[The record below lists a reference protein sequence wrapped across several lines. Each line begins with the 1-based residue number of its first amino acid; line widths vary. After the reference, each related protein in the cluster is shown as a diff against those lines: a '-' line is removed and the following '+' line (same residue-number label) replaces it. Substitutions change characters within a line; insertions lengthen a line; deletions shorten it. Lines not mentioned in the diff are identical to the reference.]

1 MEHHHRSAQTFLP
14 TLIHHFMKTL
24 ITVFLVAAGILHA
37 APLNVVVTLPDL
49 ADITRQVGGDQVDVY
64 CIASGR
70 EDPHNV
76 PLKPSAITRL
86 AKADLFIQLGLDLE
100 HAYAPALVKES
111 RNPKIQQD
119 GPGFLD
125 LSGGV
130 RPLDVPTS
138 LDRKGGDVHPNGN
151 PHYNTD
157 PVYGQMMAHGIVA
170 KLSQL
175 RPESAAVFKA
185 NGDKYVAMLQGRLAA
200 WKAKLAGKNIRFVSY
215 HPDLS
220 YFAARFGLTQVGTIQ
235 PKPGIEP
242 GPRDIQALAAT
253 MQQQGVKLI
262 VKESFYSDRI
272 PNELA
277 QLTGAKVV
285 NIPILVN
292 GTPAAKDYVSLID
305 TLVNAFAQ

>member
-1 MEHHHRSAQTFLP
+1 MKFFIASLFL
-14 TLIHHFMKTL
+14 
-24 ITVFLVAAGILHA
+24 TVIPLHA

-64 CIASGR
+64 AIASGR

-76 PLKPSAITRL
+76 PLKPSAITKL
-86 AKADLFIQLGLDLE
+86 AKADLFIQLGLELE

-111 RNPKIQQD
+111 RNMSIQP
-119 GPGFLD
+119 GAKGFLD

-130 RPLDVPTS
+130 KPLEVPAS

-157 PVYGQMMAHGIVA
+157 PVYGQMMARGIAA
-170 KLSQL
+170 KLGQL
-175 RPESAAVFKA
+175 RPESAATFKA
-185 NGDKYVAMLQGRLAA
+185 NGDKYVATLQGRINA
-200 WKAKLAGKNIRFVSY
+200 WKAKLSGKSIKFVSY

-220 YFAARFGLTQVGTIQ
+220 YFAARFGLVQVGTIQ

-242 GPRDIQALAAT
+242 GPRDIEELAAK
-253 MQQQGVKLI
+253 MKQQGVKLI
-262 VKESFYSDRI
+262 LKESFYSDRI
-272 PNELA
+272 PNKLA
-277 QLTGAKVV
+277 QMTGAKVV
-285 NIPILVN
+285 NVPILVN

-305 TLVNAFAQ
+305 TLVNAFLP

>member
-1 MEHHHRSAQTFLP
+1 MKTIIVTFL
-14 TLIHHFMKTL
+14 TACG
-24 ITVFLVAAGILHA
+24 FLSA
-37 APLNVVVTLPDL
+37 APLNVVVTVPDL
-49 ADITRQVGGDQVDVY
+49 ADITRQVGGGEVDVY
-64 CIASGR
+64 SIASGR

-76 PLKPSAITRL
+76 PLKPSAIMKL
-86 AKADLFIQLGLDLE
+86 AKADLFIQLGLGLE

-111 RNPKIQQD
+111 RNQKIQQN

-130 RPLDVPTS
+130 KPLDIPTS
-138 LDRKGGDVHPNGN
+138 VDRKGGDVHPDGN

-157 PVYGQMMAHGIVA
+157 PVYGQMMARGIAA
-170 KLSQL
+170 KLAKL
-175 RPESAAVFKA
+175 RPESAAMFKA
-185 NGDKYVAMLQGRLAA
+185 NGDKYASMLQGRMGS
-200 WKAKLAGKNIRFVSY
+200 WKAKLAGKNIKFVCY
-215 HPDLS
+215 HPDLA

-242 GPRDIQALAAT
+242 GPRDIQALAAA
-253 MQQQGVKLI
+253 MQQNGVKLI

-272 PNELA
+272 PNQLA
-277 QLTGAKVV
+277 KLTGAQVV

-305 TLVNAFAQ
+305 ALVNAFAR

>member
-1 MEHHHRSAQTFLP
+1 MKNIILFL
-14 TLIHHFMKTL
+14 TSIGL
-24 ITVFLVAAGILHA
+24 LHA

-64 CIASGR
+64 CIASGK

-76 PLKPSAITRL
+76 PLKPSAITKL
-86 AKADLFIQLGLDLE
+86 AKADLFVQLGLDLE

-111 RNPKIQQD
+111 RNQKIQQD

-130 RPLDVPTS
+130 KPLDVPTS
-138 LDRKGGDVHPNGN
+138 VDRKGGDVHPNGN

-157 PVYGQMMAHGIVA
+157 PVYGQMMARGIAA
-170 KLSQL
+170 KLGQL
-175 RPESAAVFKA
+175 RPESAAMFKA
-185 NGDKYVAMLQGRLAA
+185 NGDKYVAMLQGKLAG
-200 WKAKLAGKNIRFVSY
+200 WKATLAGKNIKFVCY

-242 GPRDIQALAAT
+242 GPRDIQSLAAA
-253 MQQQGVKLI
+253 MKQSGVKLI

-277 QLTGAKVV
+277 QMTGAKVV
-285 NIPILVN
+285 NIPIMVN
-292 GTPAAKDYVSLID
+292 ATPEAKDYVSLID
-305 TLVNAFAQ
+305 TLVNAFTK

>member
-1 MEHHHRSAQTFLP
+1 MKNFITAFLIA
-14 TLIHHFMKTL
+14 TGVLQ
-24 ITVFLVAAGILHA
+24 A

-49 ADITRQVGGDQVDVY
+49 ADITRQVGGDQVDVW

-76 PLKPSAITRL
+76 PLKPSAITKL
-86 AKADLFIQLGLDLE
+86 AKADVFIQLGLDLE

-130 RPLDVPTS
+130 KPLEVPTS

-157 PVYGQMMAHGIVA
+157 PVYGQMMARSIA
-170 KLSQL
+170 TKLGQL
-175 RPESAAVFKA
+175 KPESAALFKS
-185 NGDKYVAMLQGRLAA
+185 NGDKYAAMLQSRIVE
-200 WKAKLAGKNIRFVSY
+200 WKAKLAGKHIKFVSY
-215 HPDLS
+215 HPDLV

-242 GPRDIQALAAT
+242 GPRDIQALAEN
-253 MQQQGVKLI
+253 MQKQGVKLI

-272 PNELA
+272 PSQIAN
-277 QLTGAKVV
+277 LTGGKVV
-285 NIPILVN
+285 NVPILVN

>member
-1 MEHHHRSAQTFLP
+1 
-14 TLIHHFMKTL
+14 MKTL
-24 ITVFLVAAGILHA
+24 HIPFLIFTGILQA

-49 ADITRQVGGDQVDVY
+49 ADIARKVGGDQVEVY

-76 PLKPSAITRL
+76 PLKPSAITKL
-86 AKADLFIQLGLDLE
+86 AKADLYIQLGLGLE

-111 RNPKIQQD
+111 RNQKIQQD

-130 RPLDVPTS
+130 KPLNVPTS
-138 LDRKGGDVHPNGN
+138 VDRKGGDVHPNGN

-157 PVYGQMMAHGIVA
+157 PVYGQMIARGIAA
-170 KLSQL
+170 KLGQL
-175 RPESAAVFKA
+175 RPESAAMFKA
-185 NGDKYVAMLQGRLAA
+185 NGDQFASMLQGRIGG
-200 WKAKLAGKNIRFVSY
+200 WKSKLAGKGIKFVSY
-215 HPDLS
+215 HPDMI
-220 YFAARFGLTQVGTIQ
+220 YFSARFGLTQVGTIQ

-242 GPRDIQALAAT
+242 GPRDIQALAAA

-277 QLTGAKVV
+277 KITGAKVV
-285 NIPILVN
+285 NVPIMVN
-292 GTPAAKDYVSLID
+292 GIPAAKDYVSLID
-305 TLVNAFAQ
+305 ILVNAFAQ

>member
-1 MEHHHRSAQTFLP
+1 
-14 TLIHHFMKTL
+14 MKTL
-24 ITVFLVAAGILHA
+24 LTLFLIVTGILRA
-37 APLNVVVTLPDL
+37 APLNVAVTLPDL
-49 ADITRQVGGDQVDVY
+49 ADITRQVGGDQVNVY

-76 PLKPSAITRL
+76 PLKPSAIVKL

-111 RNPKIQQD
+111 RNAKIQQG

-130 RPLDVPTS
+130 RPLDVPKS

-157 PVYGQMMAHGIVA
+157 PVYGQMMARGIAA
-170 KLSQL
+170 KLGQL
-175 RPESAAVFKA
+175 RPESAAAFKA
-185 NGDKYVAMLQGRLAA
+185 NGDKFVAMLQSRMGA
-200 WKAKLAGKNIRFVSY
+200 WKAQLAGKNIKFVSY
-215 HPDLS
+215 HPDLP
-220 YFAARFGLTQVGTIQ
+220 YFAARFGLVQVGTIQ

-253 MQQQGVKLI
+253 MKQNGVKLI

-272 PNELA
+272 PKQLA
-277 QLTGAKVV
+277 QMTGAKVV

-305 TLVNAFAQ
+305 TLVNAFTQ

>member
-1 MEHHHRSAQTFLP
+1 
-14 TLIHHFMKTL
+14 MKTF
-24 ITVFLVAAGILHA
+24 ITALLLLGGFLHA
-37 APLNVVVTLPDL
+37 APLSVVVTLPDL
-49 ADITRQVGGDQVDVY
+49 ADITRQVGGDQVVIFA
-64 CIASGR
+64 IASGR

-76 PLKPSAITRL
+76 PLKPSAITKL
-86 AKADLFIQLGLDLE
+86 TKADLFIQLGLGLE

-111 RNPKIQQD
+111 RNPKIQPD
-119 GPGFLD
+119 AAGFLD

-130 RPLDVPTS
+130 RPLNVPTS

-157 PVYGQMMAHGIVA
+157 PVYGQMIARGIA
-170 KLSQL
+170 LKLGQL
-175 RPESAAVFKA
+175 RPESAALFKVNSERYA
-185 NGDKYVAMLQGRLAA
+185 AMLQGRITD
-200 WKAKLAGKNIRFVSY
+200 WKAKLTGKNLKFVCY

-242 GPRDIQALAAT
+242 GPRDIQALAET
-253 MQQQGVKLI
+253 MKQQGVKLI

-272 PNELA
+272 PNQLA
-277 QLTGAKVV
+277 QITGAKVV

-305 TLVNAFAQ
+305 TLVNAFAP

>member
-1 MEHHHRSAQTFLP
+1 MKIIILTYLTVLSILP
-14 TLIHHFMKTL
+14 
-24 ITVFLVAAGILHA
+24 A

-49 ADITRQVGGDQVDVY
+49 ADLTRQVGGEQVAVF

-86 AKADLFIQLGLDLE
+86 AQADLFIQLGLELE

-111 RNPKIQQD
+111 RNRKIQQD

-130 RPLDVPTS
+130 KPLQVPTS
-138 LDRKGGDVHPNGN
+138 VDRKGGDVHPNGN

-157 PVYGQMMAHGIVA
+157 PVYGQMMARGIAA
-170 KLSQL
+170 KLGQL
-175 RPESAAVFKA
+175 RPESASVFKA
-185 NGDKYVAMLQGRLAA
+185 NADKVAALLQGRMAG
-200 WKAKLAGKNIRFVSY
+200 WQAKLAGKNIKFVSY
-215 HPDLS
+215 HADLP

-242 GPRDIQALAAT
+242 GPREIEALAAA
-253 MQQQGVKLI
+253 MQQHGVKLI
-262 VKESFYSDRI
+262 VKESFYSERI
-272 PNELA
+272 PNQLA
-277 QLTGAKVV
+277 KMTGAKVV
-285 NIPILVN
+285 SIPILVN
-292 GTPAAKDYVSLID
+292 GTPAARDYVSLID
-305 TLVNAFAQ
+305 TLVNAFAP

>member
-1 MEHHHRSAQTFLP
+1 
-14 TLIHHFMKTL
+14 MKTL
-24 ITVFLVAAGILHA
+24 ITTLIILSGILHA
-37 APLNVVVTLPDL
+37 APLNVVVTVPDL

-86 AKADLFIQLGLDLE
+86 AKADLFIQLGLGLE
-100 HAYAPALVKES
+100 HSYAPALVKES
-111 RNPKIQQD
+111 RNQNIQQD

-130 RPLDVPTS
+130 KAMDTPAS

-157 PVYGQMMAHGIVA
+157 PVYGQMIARGIAA
-170 KLSQL
+170 KLGKL
-175 RPESAAVFKA
+175 RPESAAMFKA
-185 NGDKYVAMLQGRLAA
+185 NGDKYAAMLQGRISG
-200 WKAKLAGKNIRFVSY
+200 WKSKLAGKKIKFVSY
-215 HPDLS
+215 HPDLI

-242 GPRDIQALAAT
+242 GPRDIQALAEK
-253 MQQQGVKLI
+253 MKQENVKLI

-272 PNELA
+272 PNQLA
-277 QLTGAKVV
+277 QMTGAKVV
-285 NIPILVN
+285 NVPILVN

-305 TLVNAFAQ
+305 TLVNSFAQ

>member
-1 MEHHHRSAQTFLP
+1 
-14 TLIHHFMKTL
+14 MKNIIIAYLTVS
-24 ITVFLVAAGILHA
+24 VFLNA

-49 ADITRQVGGDQVDVY
+49 ADLTRQVGGDQVEVF

-76 PLKPSAITRL
+76 PLKPSAITKL
-86 AKADLFIQLGLDLE
+86 AKADLFIQLGLGLE

-111 RNPKIQQD
+111 RNLNIQAD
-119 GPGFLD
+119 APGFLD

-130 RPLDVPTS
+130 KPLNVPAS
-138 LDRKGGDVHPNGN
+138 VDRKGGELHPNGN

-157 PVYGQMMAHGIVA
+157 PVYGQMVARGIAA
-170 KLSQL
+170 KLGQL
-175 RPESAAVFKA
+175 RPESAALFRA
-185 NGDKYVAMLQGRLAA
+185 NGDKVVALLQGRLAG
-200 WKAKLAGKNIRFVSY
+200 WRAKLAGKQVKFVSY
-215 HPDLS
+215 HADLA
-220 YFAARFGLTQVGTIQ
+220 YFAARFDLVQVGTIQ

-242 GPRDIQALAAT
+242 GPRDIQALAAA
-253 MQQQGVKLI
+253 MKQQGVKLI

-272 PNELA
+272 PNQLA

-285 NIPILVN
+285 TVPILVN

>member
-1 MEHHHRSAQTFLP
+1 MKFIIT
-14 TLIHHFMKTL
+14 TLL
-24 ITVFLVAAGILHA
+24 ITCGILHA

-49 ADITRQVGGDQVDVY
+49 ADITRQVGGDQVEVF

-76 PLKPSAITRL
+76 PLKPSAITKL
-86 AKADLFIQLGLDLE
+86 AQADLFVQLGLDLE

-111 RNPKIQQD
+111 RNPKIQPD

-130 RPLDVPTS
+130 KPLDVPTS

-157 PVYGQMMAHGIVA
+157 PVYGQMMARGIAA
-170 KLSQL
+170 KLGKL
-175 RPESAAVFKA
+175 RPESAAAFKT
-185 NGDKYVAMLQGRLAA
+185 NGDKYVALLQGKINGWR
-200 WKAKLAGKNIRFVSY
+200 AKLAGKKIKFVSY
-215 HPDLS
+215 HPDLA
-220 YFAARFGLTQVGTIQ
+220 YFAARFGLTQVGTVQ

-242 GPRDIQALAAT
+242 GPRDIQNLAAT

-272 PNELA
+272 PNQLA
-277 QLTGAKVV
+277 QMTGAKVV

-292 GTPAAKDYVSLID
+292 ATPAAKDYISLID
-305 TLVNAFAQ
+305 TLVNSFAQ

>member
-1 MEHHHRSAQTFLP
+1 MKLFIT
-14 TLIHHFMKTL
+14 TLL
-24 ITVFLVAAGILHA
+24 ITCGILHA

-49 ADITRQVGGDQVDVY
+49 ADITRQVGGDQVDVF

-76 PLKPSAITRL
+76 PLKPSAITKL
-86 AKADLFIQLGLDLE
+86 AQADLFVQLGLDLE

-111 RNPKIQQD
+111 RNPKIQPD

-130 RPLDVPTS
+130 KPLDVPTS

-157 PVYGQMMAHGIVA
+157 PVYGQMMARGIAA
-170 KLSQL
+170 KLGKL

-185 NGDKYVAMLQGRLAA
+185 NGDKYVALLQSKISG
-200 WKAKLAGKNIRFVSY
+200 WKAKLAGKKIKFVSY
-215 HPDLS
+215 HPDLA
-220 YFAARFGLTQVGTIQ
+220 YFAARFDLIQVGTVQ

-242 GPRDIQALAAT
+242 GPRDIQALAST

-272 PNELA
+272 PNQLA
-277 QLTGAKVV
+277 QMTGAKVV

-292 GTPAAKDYVSLID
+292 ATPAAKDYISLID
-305 TLVNAFAQ
+305 TLVNSFAQ

>member
-1 MEHHHRSAQTFLP
+1 
-14 TLIHHFMKTL
+14 MKSL
-24 ITVFLVAAGILHA
+24 ITAFLVLFGILHA

-49 ADITRQVGGDQVDVY
+49 ADITRQVGGDQVDVF

-76 PLKPSAITRL
+76 PLKPSAITKL
-86 AKADLFIQLGLDLE
+86 AKADLFIQLGLELE

-111 RNPKIQQD
+111 RNQRIQQD

-130 RPLDVPTS
+130 RPMDVPTS
-138 LDRKGGDVHPNGN
+138 VDRKGGDVHPNGN

-157 PVYGQMMAHGIVA
+157 PVYGQMMARGIAA
-170 KLSQL
+170 KLGQL

-185 NGDKYVAMLQGRLAA
+185 NGEKVVALIQSRLVG
-200 WKAKLAGKNIRFVSY
+200 WKAKLAGKNIKFVCY

-220 YFAARFGLTQVGTIQ
+220 YFAARFGLVQVGTIQ

-272 PNELA
+272 PNQLA
-277 QLTGAKVV
+277 QMTGAKVV

-292 GTPAAKDYVSLID
+292 GTPEAKDYLSLIE
-305 TLVNAFAQ
+305 TLVNAFAP

>member
-1 MEHHHRSAQTFLP
+1 MKSLMTAFL
-14 TLIHHFMKTL
+14 LFSGL
-24 ITVFLVAAGILHA
+24 LHA
-37 APLNVVVTLPDL
+37 GPLNVVVTLPDL
-49 ADITRQVGGDQVDVY
+49 ADLTKQVGGDQVDVF

-76 PLKPSAITRL
+76 PLKPSAITKL
-86 AKADLFIQLGLDLE
+86 AKADLFIQLGLELE

-111 RNPKIQQD
+111 RNQRIQQD

-130 RPLDVPTS
+130 RPMDVPTS
-138 LDRKGGDVHPNGN
+138 VDRKGGDVHPNGN

-157 PVYGQMMAHGIVA
+157 PVYGQMMARGIAA
-170 KLSQL
+170 KLGQL

-185 NGDKYVAMLQGRLAA
+185 NGEKVVALIQSRLAG
-200 WKAKLAGKNIRFVSY
+200 WKAKLAGKNIRFVCY

-220 YFAARFGLTQVGTIQ
+220 YFAARFGLVQVGTIQ

-242 GPRDIQALAAT
+242 GPRDIQALAAV

-272 PNELA
+272 PNQLA
-277 QLTGAKVV
+277 QMTGAKVV

-292 GTPAAKDYVSLID
+292 GTPEAKDYLSLID
-305 TLVNAFAQ
+305 TLVNAFAP

>member
-1 MEHHHRSAQTFLP
+1 MKTIIA
-14 TLIHHFMKTL
+14 TLI
-24 ITVFLVAAGILHA
+24 LVAGWLHA
-37 APLNVVVTLPDL
+37 APVNVVVTLPDL
-49 ADITRQVGGDQVDVY
+49 ADITRQVGGDQVEIF

-76 PLKPSAITRL
+76 PLKPSAITKL
-86 AKADLFIQLGLDLE
+86 AKAELFIQLGLELE

-130 RPLDVPTS
+130 KPLEVPVS
-138 LDRKGGDVHPNGN
+138 LDRKGGDVHPSGN

-157 PVYGQMMAHGIVA
+157 PVYGQMIARSIAA
-170 KLSQL
+170 KLSQI
-175 RPESAAVFKA
+175 RPESAAMFKA
-185 NGDKYVAMLQGRLAA
+185 NGDKYVALLQARLPG
-200 WKAKLAGKNIRFVSY
+200 WKAKLAGKNIKFVCY
-215 HPDLS
+215 HPDLA

-242 GPRDIQALAAT
+242 GPRDIQALAAA

-272 PNELA
+272 PNQLA
-277 QLTGAKVV
+277 KMTGAKVV

-292 GTPAAKDYVSLID
+292 ATPAAKDYLSLID
-305 TLVNAFAQ
+305 TLVNAFAP